1 MSMQD
6 HKYFYLYSITNKT
19 TGKIYVGVHKT
30 SNLDDGYMGSGV
42 AIKNA
47 IKKYGIDNFY
57 KHIIKFF
64 ESEKAMYDAEAE
76 IVTEEFVKSKKTYNM
91 KLGGIGGFPK
101 HNTAGAKNGFY
112 GKSHSRETR
121 LKISIKSSRKRGPR
135 GPRGKTL
142 KMCGANNPRYG
153 KIAPNAKS
161 VIINGV
167 LYKSIKIAA
176 KALNINYST
185 LKGRV
190 KAGYYKCQD

>member
-1 MSMQD
+1 MRG

-76 IVTEEFVKSKKTYNM
+76 IVTEEFVKSEKTYNT

-101 HNTAGAKNGFY
+101 HSTAGVKNGFY

-135 GPRGKTL
+135 GKTP
-142 KMCGANNPRYG
+142 KMCGANNPMYG

-161 VIINGV
+161 IIINGV